1 MVRWAILPATQIF
14 RYANK
19 LLSIYFKHTT
29 YYLYE
34 LFILL
39 KCLHLFL
46 KPHTY
51 NFRFTEKKSMRVH
64 MRIHTGERPYKC
76 NTCGKSFAQ
85 SGILTTHM
93 LTHQEQTK
101 GEKCD
106 LCGKIFRQK
115 YHLKLHQHR
124 HAGIKNFNCVHCQ
137 ASFVTKSD
145 LDRHLRT
152 HSGIFTF
159 LTL

>member
-1 MVRWAILPATQIF
+1 
-14 RYANK
+14 
-19 LLSIYFKHTT
+19 
-29 YYLYE
+29 
-34 LFILL
+34 
-39 KCLHLFL
+39 
-46 KPHTY
+46 
-51 NFRFTEKKSMRVH
+51 MRT
-64 MRIHTGERPYKC
+64 HTGERPYKC
-76 NTCGKSFAQ
+76 NICSKSFAQ
-85 SGILTTHM
+85 SGILSTHM

-152 HSGIFTF
+152 HSGIYLVCNMYVHKYRVSEMDWVDSKELLSLAKVIVWLKICWKMFTF
-159 LTL
+159 

>member
-1 MVRWAILPATQIF
+1 MVRWAIIPARFLAMQINYLAF
-14 RYANK
+14 ILNTLL
-19 LLSIYFKHTT
+19 LLSIGVF
-29 YYLYE
+29 
-34 LFILL
+34 LL

>member
-1 MVRWAILPATQIF
+1 MVRWAILPARFLAMQINYLAF
-14 RYANK
+14 ILNT
-19 LLSIYFKHTT
+19 LLLKYRSF
-29 YYLYE
+29 
-34 LFILL
+34 FLL

>member
-1 MVRWAILPATQIF
+1 
-14 RYANK
+14 
-19 LLSIYFKHTT
+19 
-29 YYLYE
+29 
-34 LFILL
+34 
-39 KCLHLFL
+39 
-46 KPHTY
+46 
-51 NFRFTEKKSMRVH
+51 MRVH

-152 HSGIFTF
+152 HSGMFYIALQCVSDGLSGF
-159 LTL
+159 